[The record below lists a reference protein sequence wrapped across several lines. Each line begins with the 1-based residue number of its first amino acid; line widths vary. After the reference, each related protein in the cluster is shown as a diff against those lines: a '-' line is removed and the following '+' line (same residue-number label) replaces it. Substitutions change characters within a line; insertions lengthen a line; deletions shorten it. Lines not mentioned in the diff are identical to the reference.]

1 MHRAGVWLLF
11 LVAMDLLM
19 PGMAASSEA
28 AIDMPDAHVQMPDA
42 PVQSPAVERAAC
54 STCVHQS
61 GSKRTSVQAGLGHDG
76 SQDTAPSDATAP
88 GLVTPCRL
96 DDAGVTA
103 APGPPNA
110 SVETPAAEGDAL
122 DPFVQTLLDDLD
134 VMAAPHHVAQL
145 APAQRRQR
153 NQSGRV
159 NITLQPAVIQ

>member
-28 AIDMPDAHVQMPDA
+28 VIDMPDAHVQMPDA

-54 STCVHQS
+54 STCVHIS

-88 GLVTPCRL
+88 GLVTPWRYSS
-96 DDAGVTA
+96 TRHR
-103 APGPPNA
+103 PP
-110 SVETPAAEGDAL
+110 
-122 DPFVQTLLDDLD
+122 
-134 VMAAPHHVAQL
+134 
-145 APAQRRQR
+145 
-153 NQSGRV
+153 QS
-159 NITLQPAVIQ
+159 LSS